1 MHFFKEGNGFTDSD
15 KVQDR
20 WKEYI
25 EDLYDKNN
33 KTQYEVMHLQ
43 THQKILKDHLYFTVN
58 LKQH

>member
-1 MHFFKEGNGFTDSD
+1 MTDSD

-25 EDLYDKNN
+25 EDLYDNNN

-43 THQKILKDHLYFTVN
+43 THEKIPKDHLYFSVN
-58 LKQH
+58 LKQHKMS